1 MAIQSVPAAT
11 QSLTSD
17 TGVKAVKGNATSK
30 GSENSGAESATNAVG
45 EATVFE
51 KSTQPVNAVQT
62 YTRDTAKL
70 DEITKAVEE
79 KLSSLRMAVEK
90 LVSMQQV
97 KSGEAAG
104 LSYDQIM
111 SKYDG
116 KLKDFFSNLKV
127 DDETRSKAQ
136 QDIAEDGFWGVKQTS
151 ERAIEFAKA
160 LSGGDPS
167 KIALLRNAIE
177 DGYKAA
183 EKSWGGELPELCKQT
198 QEATLKGLD
207 EWAKQAAQATDAAQT
222 ETSGQAAAASLAES
236 K

>member
-1 MAIQSVPAAT
+1 MAIQAVPPAVQNRANDAAK
-11 QSLTSD
+11 L
-17 TGVKAVKGNATSK
+17 AKGNAASATSE
-30 GSENSGAESATNAVG
+30 SAGAESAIG

-51 KSTQPVNAVQT
+51 KSTQPPGAAQT
-62 YTRDTAKL
+62 YTKDTAKL
-70 DEITKAVEE
+70 DEINKAVEE
-79 KLSSLRMAVEK
+79 KLASLRSTVEK
-90 LVSMQQV
+90 LISMQQV

-116 KLKDFFSNLKV
+116 KLKEFFSKLKV

-136 QDIAEDGFWGVKQTS
+136 QDIAADGFWGVKQTS

-167 KIALLRNAIE
+167 KIALLRTAIE

-207 EWAKQAAQATDAAQT
+207 EWASQAATGSAQA
-222 ETSGQAAAASLAES
+222 ETSGQATAAALA
-236 K
+236 KK

>member
-1 MAIQSVPAAT
+1 MAIQAIPPAT
-11 QSLTSD
+11 QNRTND
-17 TGVKAVKGNATSK
+17 AAAKVVKNNT
-30 GSENSGAESATNAVG
+30 TNAASERAGTDSAIG

-51 KSTQPVNAVQT
+51 KSAQPLSAVQT
-62 YTRDTAKL
+62 YTKDTAKL
-70 DEITKAVEE
+70 DEINKAVEE
-79 KLSSLRMAVEK
+79 KLGSLRSAVEK
-90 LVSMQQV
+90 LISMQQV

-116 KLKDFFSNLKV
+116 KLKEFFSNLKV

-136 QDIAEDGFWGVKQTS
+136 QDIAADGFWGVKQTS

-167 KIALLRNAIE
+167 KIALLRTAIE

-207 EWAKQAAQATDAAQT
+207 EWGASQAAQVTGAAQA
-222 ETSGQAAAASLAES
+222 ETSGQATAAALA
-236 K
+236 KNK